1 MTLELD
7 PERKL
12 ALAYVPAARRPALEA
27 LWRLDVTLGAV
38 LATGSEPSISQIKLA
53 WWREAL
59 ERLDS
64 ERPPAEPALEAA
76 ARHVLPEGISGAEL
90 AAMEEGWAV
99 LLSSEPLGP
108 DELSHYAE
116 ARGGRLFAL
125 SGRLLGRADDALAA
139 AGAAWALVDLARR
152 SRDEGEAREAL
163 ALVGKPAGF
172 PPWPEALRPLG
183 MLATLAYRDA
193 GRGWPLETPGSPW
206 RLLRMLRVRLTGL

>member
-1 MTLELD
+1 MTLDLD

-59 ERLDS
+59 ERLDR
-64 ERPPAEPALEAA
+64 EPPPAEPALEAL
-76 ARHVLPEGISGAEL
+76 ARFVLPEGINGAEL

-99 LLSSEPLGP
+99 LLSSETLGP
-108 DELSHYAE
+108 DELRHYAE

-125 SGRLLGRADDALAA
+125 SARLLGRADDVL
-139 AGAAWALVDLARR
+139 AGAGDAWALVDLARR
-152 SRDEGEAREAL
+152 SRDEVEARAAL
-163 ALVGKPAGF
+163 ALVGAAAADA
-172 PPWPEALRPLG
+172 PWPEALRPLG

-193 GRGWPLETPGSPW
+193 GRGWPLEAQGSPW
-206 RLLRMLRVRLTGL
+206 RLMRMLRVRLTGR